1 MSREKKDNP
10 LRAEKKRKLQNLRE
24 LNINPYPYKYER
36 TGLATEIQVKHASL
50 EDGEKKPEA
59 VFKVAGRVM
68 TKRPM
73 GKAAFF
79 NIQDTT
85 GKMQIYLK
93 KEEISEEEKAV
104 FSNMDIGDIVGVEG
118 YAFKTKKGEVS
129 IHTQKLEMLCKSIEP
144 LPEKFHG
151 LADIE
156 LKYRHRHLDLIMDSE
171 SRKVFET
178 RAKILKE
185 IRAYLDSQGFLEVE
199 TPMLQPIYGGAAAKP
214 FATHHN
220 ALDMQL
226 FMKISP
232 ETYLKRLIVGGMEKV
247 YDMNRNFRNEGID
260 RTHNPEFTMIEWY
273 EAYTDYFDQME
284 RVETLMESLAVKLK
298 GSSKFEYQGKELDFT
313 TPWRR
318 LSMVDAIKEYGEMDV
333 EAMSDEEIFSAC
345 KKNGTSLEKAG
356 RRGEMISE
364 LFELV
369 AEEKLWN
376 PTFITDYPVDISP
389 LTKMHREKKDYV
401 ERFELFIGGMEL
413 ANSYSELNDPIDQY
427 ERLKDQE
434 AQRVVNEEAQPMDED
449 FMHAIDVG
457 MPPTGGLG
465 LGIERVV
472 MLLTDRPSIR
482 DIILFPTLRPQ
493 A

>member
-36 TGLATEIQVKHASL
+36 TGLATEIQEKYASL
-50 EDGEKKPEA
+50 EDGEKNPEA

-104 FSNMDIGDIVGVEG
+104 FANMDIGDIVGVEG

-129 IHTQKLEMLCKSIEP
+129 IHTQKIEMLCKSIEP

-156 LKYRHRHLDLIMDSE
+156 LKYRHRHLDLIMDSD

-185 IRAYLDSQGFLEVE
+185 IRAYLDAQGFLEVE

-226 FMKISP
+226 FLKIVQ
-232 ETYLKRLIVGGMEKV
+232 RL
-247 YDMNRNFRNEGID
+247 
-260 RTHNPEFTMIEWY
+260 T
-273 EAYTDYFDQME
+273 
-284 RVETLMESLAVKLK
+284 
-298 GSSKFEYQGKELDFT
+298 
-313 TPWRR
+313 
-318 LSMVDAIKEYGEMDV
+318 
-333 EAMSDEEIFSAC
+333 
-345 KKNGTSLEKAG
+345 
-356 RRGEMISE
+356 
-364 LFELV
+364 
-369 AEEKLWN
+369 
-376 PTFITDYPVDISP
+376 
-389 LTKMHREKKDYV
+389 
-401 ERFELFIGGMEL
+401 
-413 ANSYSELNDPIDQY
+413 
-427 ERLKDQE
+427 
-434 AQRVVNEEAQPMDED
+434 
-449 FMHAIDVG
+449 
-457 MPPTGGLG
+457 
-465 LGIERVV
+465 
-472 MLLTDRPSIR
+472 
-482 DIILFPTLRPQ
+482 
-493 A
+493 